1 LNTTVLDKKIVK
13 GIQDT
18 PCELKKTG
26 KTMGFKHGG
35 MVKKTGKAL
44 VIHKGEFFMKL
55 PCFEQDG
62 IRYSFIGC
70 IYTAG

>member
-1 LNTTVLDKKIVK
+1 
-13 GIQDT
+13 
-18 PCELKKTG
+18 
-26 KTMGFKHGG
+26 MGFKHGG